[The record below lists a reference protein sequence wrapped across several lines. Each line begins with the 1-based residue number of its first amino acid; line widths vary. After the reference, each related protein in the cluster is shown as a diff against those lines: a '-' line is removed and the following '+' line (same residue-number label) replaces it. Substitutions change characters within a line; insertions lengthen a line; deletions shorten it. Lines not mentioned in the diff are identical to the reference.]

1 MLQYKEWERQE
12 IREKKIRKIIWY
24 ELLKY
29 IYKIYISNE
38 KTCTHIHKKK
48 NIHIQITIVKKKQDY
63 NNIDNTIC
71 NNPDQR
77 KTIEEQN
84 KIILLIYII
93 YIIYLLY
100 NDSRETHA

>member
-1 MLQYKEWERQE
+1 
-12 IREKKIRKIIWY
+12 
-24 ELLKY
+24 
-29 IYKIYISNE
+29 
-38 KTCTHIHKKK
+38 
-48 NIHIQITIVKKKQDY
+48 VKKKQDY